1 MSLRIN
7 LSVIWQIVEAETV
20 KSELADAKD
29 YLYRELQLALRAVVG
44 TQTLDELLADKNSLN
59 EQIKTIVAAKVTN

>member
-1 MSLRIN
+1 VSLRIN